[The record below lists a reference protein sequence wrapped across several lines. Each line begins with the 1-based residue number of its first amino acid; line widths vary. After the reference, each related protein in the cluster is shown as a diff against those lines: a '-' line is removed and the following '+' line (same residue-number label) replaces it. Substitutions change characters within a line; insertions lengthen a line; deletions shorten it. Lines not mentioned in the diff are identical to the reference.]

1 MDRYYTEQEVG
12 DVAKQ
17 IIVSVSSKNLVHV
30 VDGVDISRNAS
41 VSTTSTSAVAGATVL
56 ALSGDLGAGK
66 TTLTK
71 AIAAALGVQETVISP
86 TFVIAKY
93 YECQHANFDQMV
105 HIDAYRIDEESEH
118 HILNWQ
124 AISEMPRTL
133 IVVEWPD
140 RVAGLLPQH
149 TYYFD
154 INHVDGADGEHN
166 RHIALRS
173 HVDSTNGIFV

>member
-1 MDRYYTEQEVG
+1 MDRNYSEQEVG
-12 DVAKQ
+12 TVASD
-17 IIVSVSSKNLVHV
+17 ILACVTSVATSQGDMA
-30 VDGVDISRNAS
+30 DGVG
-41 VSTTSTSAVAGATVL
+41 TSGATVL

-71 AIAAALGVQETVISP
+71 AIAQVLGVQETVISP

-93 YECQHANFDQMV
+93 YECTHPNFDQLV

-133 IVVEWPD
+133 IIVEWPE
-140 RVAGLLPQH
+140 RITALLPQR
-149 TYYFD
+149 TYYVD
-154 INHVDGADGEHN
+154 ISHGDGDRVDEHN
-166 RHIALRS
+166 RHIVLRS
-173 HVDSTNGIFV
+173 RVSSASNNTSI